1 MKKSLTRNIVSHLL
15 GTAATVVLLGG
26 ALTIPASALTRIE
39 IDDITAATSI
49 STLEVP
55 RGHSVVLTLD
65 NGQYIQAIWIDDPS
79 LLGIATD
86 RPLCAD
92 GTSTS
97 SQNCGSASVVRLMS
111 LGGSIDL
118 PGTSFGQGNGTATVM
133 TLITTDAGG
142 TNRKTYQFTI
152 NAITGRSD
160 ISHVVITPTLGSD
173 YAQSR
178 VDVQAFRDIRS
189 FDIDAVRVGREIVLA
204 NGRANTSSVAWQNLE
219 HFLALLDQ
227 NQDVESAAA
236 DSGVNRA
243 LLVEL
248 EHKGLSSVELSAT

>member
-1 MKKSLTRNIVSHLL
+1 
-15 GTAATVVLLGG
+15 
-26 ALTIPASALTRIE
+26 
-39 IDDITAATSI
+39 
-49 STLEVP
+49 
-55 RGHSVVLTLD
+55 
-65 NGQYIQAIWIDDPS
+65 
-79 LLGIATD
+79 
-86 RPLCAD
+86 
-92 GTSTS
+92 
-97 SQNCGSASVVRLMS
+97 MS